1 MKTHKQ
7 QSCLWI
13 ALLLL
18 AYHTAINAETLI
30 YPIVDSAQID
40 CYSNTDLIEC
50 PLPGEPFYGQDAQ
63 YMGHEPNY
71 VDNGNGTVTDLV
83 TGLMWQQTYTGN
95 MTFEQAVRGAETF
108 TLADFNDWRL
118 PTIKELYSLIL
129 FNGID
134 PGENA
139 QVSDVQPF
147 IDTNFFDFEYGD
159 TSSGER
165 IIDAQYWSSTEY
177 VWTTMNGNPTTFG
190 VNFADGRIK
199 GYPSVKAKDGKTTK
213 FVRYVRGNPD
223 YGTNQFVN
231 NGDGTISDLA
241 TGLMWMQNDSNI
253 ALNWEEAL
261 PYAEDANAAGYDD
274 WRLPNIKELQSIL
287 DYTRSP
293 DTTNSAAIDPNFQAS
308 TIINEAG
315 QEDWPFYWSST
326 THVSASPRPYSA
338 AAYMSFGRAM
348 GYMGNRWMDVHGAG
362 AQRSDPKQGDPDNFP
377 FGRGPQGD
385 NIRIY
390 NHVRCV
396 RTIDAHV
403 FFSRKK
409 R

>member
-1 MKTHKQ
+1 
-7 QSCLWI
+7 
-13 ALLLL
+13 
-18 AYHTAINAETLI
+18 
-30 YPIVDSAQID
+30 
-40 CYSNTDLIEC
+40 
-50 PLPGEPFYGQDAQ
+50 
-63 YMGHEPNY
+63 
-71 VDNGNGTVTDLV
+71 
-83 TGLMWQQTYTGN
+83 
-95 MTFEQAVRGAETF
+95 
-108 TLADFNDWRL
+108 
-118 PTIKELYSLIL
+118 
-129 FNGID
+129 
-134 PGENA
+134 
-139 QVSDVQPF
+139 
-147 IDTNFFDFEYGD
+147 
-159 TSSGER
+159 
-165 IIDAQYWSSTEY
+165 
-177 VWTTMNGNPTTFG
+177 MNGNPTTFG

-199 GYPSVKAKDGKTTK
+199 GYPSVKAKGGKTTK

-223 YGTNQFVN
+223 YGTNQFVD

-261 PYAEDANAAGYDD
+261 AYAEDANAAGYDD

-293 DTTNSAAIDPNFQAS
+293 DTTNSAAMDPNFQAS

-390 NHVRCV
+390 SHVRCV

-403 FFSRKK
+403 FFTKKNADSGRKLLTL